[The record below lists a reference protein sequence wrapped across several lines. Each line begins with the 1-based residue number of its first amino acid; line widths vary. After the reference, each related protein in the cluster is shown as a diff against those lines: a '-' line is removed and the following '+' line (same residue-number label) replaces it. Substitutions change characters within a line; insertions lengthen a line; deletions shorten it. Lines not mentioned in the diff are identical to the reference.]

1 MVLETAAFGEDGA
14 EDTPDAGGVERA
26 GVAEEDRVED
36 GGLAS
41 FVGDGKI
48 ALTLEAGDF
57 SNGLGAA
64 VDEAEEFEVELVN
77 GGAVLRQG
85 RVHDVLL
92 LWKTV

>member
-14 EDTPDAGGVERA
+14 EDAPDTGGVEWA
-26 GVAEEDRVED
+26 GIALEDGVED

-48 ALTLEAGDF
+48 AFALEAGDF
-57 SNGLGAA
+57 RDGLGAA

-77 GGAVLRQG
+77 GGAVLGQG

-92 LWKTV
+92 LGETV